1 MVKYFLGLVCWIEFF
16 FWLEFLVTIF
26 FRLPR
31 LAQGDS
37 LFLVVQLSIYD
48 FSTRKHIYVLSM
60 LEVGFNELSQNF
72 LQRIEYSNADHSN
85 VGMMALWGVLVVIY
99 MWNWN
104 QFLIENT
111 TVMNTQNLLCEF
123 AYL

>member
-1 MVKYFLGLVCWIEFF
+1 M
-16 FWLEFLVTIF
+16 TIF